1 MRDEIQELIRKE
13 LSNCFEMGLRQSP
26 TDAENSE
33 FYRPLIDLTKAPALA
48 TEINTLTKEHYM
60 KFIEWLFSKDSKYAV
75 GYGSKTPLST
85 TYNDYTIE
93 QVYQFWLDNIC
104 K

>member
-1 MRDEIQELIRKE
+1 ME
-13 LSNCFEMGLRQSP
+13 
-26 TDAENSE
+26 
-33 FYRPLIDLTKAPALA
+33 
-48 TEINTLTKEHYM
+48 TEILDIIRSQRTFSHMAEDIDTLTKEHYM